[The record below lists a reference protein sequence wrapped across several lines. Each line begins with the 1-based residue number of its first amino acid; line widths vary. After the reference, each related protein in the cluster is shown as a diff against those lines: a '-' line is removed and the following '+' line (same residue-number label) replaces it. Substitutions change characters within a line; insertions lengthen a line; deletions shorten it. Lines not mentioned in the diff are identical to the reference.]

1 MSRVL
6 VVEDSPTQAKQ
17 IQFLLEDAGFEVQT
31 AAHGREAL
39 QVIQRTPPDI
49 VVTDLEMPE
58 MNGLQLVEAIRR
70 DFATIPVVLM
80 TAHGSE
86 EIAALAL
93 RKGAASY
100 VPKVYLEQ
108 DIIPT
113 VEHVLA
119 ATKVDRHHQRAF
131 ECLTHGESHFLL
143 HNDPTLIPPLIG
155 YLEEILARLQL
166 CDQTEIMRVS
176 IAIQEALLN
185 AIDHGNLE
193 AGSELRQKD
202 EKNFQDLIH
211 KRRQEKPYRDRRVHL
226 SARMSPAEVVYVVRD
241 DGPGFDPSRL
251 PDPTDPANLERVG
264 GRGLL
269 LIRTFMDE
277 VFHNPAGNEIT
288 LIKRRER

>member
-6 VVEDSPTQAKQ
+6 IVEDSPTQAQQ
-17 IQFLLEDAGFEVQT
+17 IQFLLEEGGFEVET
-31 AAHGREAL
+31 AGNGQEAL
-39 QVIQRTPPDI
+39 QAMQRHAPDV

-70 DFATIPVVLM
+70 DFATTPVVLM

-113 VEHVLA
+113 LEDILSV
-119 ATKVDRHHQRAF
+119 TKVDRHHKRAL
-131 ECLTHGESHFLL
+131 ECLTEAENHFTL

-155 YLEEILARLQL
+155 YLEEMLTRLEL
-166 CDQTEIMRVS
+166 CDTTELMRVS
-176 IAIQEALLN
+176 IALQEALLN

-193 AGSELRQKD
+193 VSSELRQQD
-202 EKNFQDLIH
+202 ENNYQELVRA
-211 KRRQEKPYRDRRVHL
+211 RRQQKPYRDRRVYL
-226 SARMSPAEVVYVVRD
+226 KARVSPGEAVYVIRD
-241 DGPGFDPSRL
+241 EGPGFDPSRL

-269 LIRTFMDE
+269 LIRTFMDT
-277 VFHNPAGNEIT
+277 VHHNPAGNEIT
-288 LIKRRER
+288 MIKRRER

>member
-6 VVEDSPTQAKQ
+6 VVEDSPTQSQQ
-17 IQFLLEDAGFEVQT
+17 IQFLLEDAGFDVLT
-31 AAHGREAL
+31 AGHGLEAL
-39 QVIQRTPPDI
+39 QVLQRTPPDI

-100 VPKVYLEQ
+100 VPKVYLDQ

-113 VEHVLA
+113 VEHVLT
-119 ATKVDRHHQRAF
+119 ATKADRHYQRAF

-143 HNDPTLIPPLIG
+143 HNDPALIAPLIG
-155 YLEEILARLQL
+155 YLEEMLARLEL

-176 IAIQEALLN
+176 IALQEALLN

-193 AGSELRQKD
+193 ASSELRQKD
-202 EKNFQDLIH
+202 ESEYQDLIR
-211 KRRQEKPYRDRRVHL
+211 KRRQEKPYRDRRVNV
-226 SARMSPAEVVYVVRD
+226 SARMSPAEVVYVIRD
-241 DGPGFDPSRL
+241 QGPGFDPSSL
-251 PDPTDPANLERVG
+251 ADPRDPGNLERVG

-277 VFHNPAGNEIT
+277 VFHNPTGNEIT
-288 LIKRRER
+288 MLKRRER